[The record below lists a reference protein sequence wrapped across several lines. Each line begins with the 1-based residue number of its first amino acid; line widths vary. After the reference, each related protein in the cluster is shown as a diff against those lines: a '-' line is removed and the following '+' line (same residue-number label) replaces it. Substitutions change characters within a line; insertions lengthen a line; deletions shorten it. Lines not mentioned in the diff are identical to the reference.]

1 MAVAAALDVSDPALF
16 INRELSH
23 LAFHRRVLEQAK
35 DPAVP
40 LLERLRFLTIT
51 STNLDEFFEIRV
63 AGLKEQVAAG
73 LASVAPDRLSPQE
86 ALRLVGDEAHALVA
100 EQYRVL
106 NDELLPALEAEGIRV
121 VKRAAWDK
129 AQQKWV
135 RKHFTSAVLPVLTPV
150 GLDPSHPFP
159 RILNKSLNFV
169 VSLEGKDAFGR
180 SSGYAVVQVPRSLP
194 RVVPFPRDVASAP
207 HDFVLLSSIV
217 HDQVEEL
224 FPGMRVVGCWQ
235 FRVTRNSELWVDEE
249 EVDNLL
255 QALKGELSSRRYG
268 DAVRLEVA
276 AECPDETA
284 HFLLGKA
291 GLAPADLY
299 PVNGPV
305 NLHRLVAVYE
315 QVDRPRLK
323 YPAFVP
329 GTRRRLRHGAD
340 VFEVLKRGDVLL
352 HHPYESFAP
361 VVDLV
366 RQAAGDP
373 DVLAVKQ
380 TLYRTGAESP
390 IVNALLDAAR
400 SGKEVTAVIE
410 LRARFDEA
418 DNIDLATRLQEAG
431 ANVVYGVVGYK
442 THAKMTMV
450 VRREGR
456 RLRRYAHLGTGNYHT
471 KTARVYTDFG
481 LLTADADLTEDVH
494 KVFMQLTGMGKE
506 TRLKRL
512 LLSPFT
518 LRARLLELI
527 AAEAERAAAGKPS
540 GIRAKLNALT
550 EESIVQALYRASQ
563 AGVPIDLVVRGICR
577 LRPGVKGVSETI
589 RVRSI
594 VGRFLEHSRV
604 YHFLAGG
611 DGLTFCSSAD
621 WMERNLLHRVET
633 CFPVD
638 DPKLK
643 LRVVSEA
650 LDAYLA
656 DNVQA
661 WLLQADGSWK
671 RTRPGK
677 QEPYSAQ
684 QDLLARLSD

>member
-1 MAVAAALDVSDPALF
+1 
-16 INRELSH
+16 
-23 LAFHRRVLEQAK
+23 
-35 DPAVP
+35 
-40 LLERLRFLTIT
+40 
-51 STNLDEFFEIRV
+51 
-63 AGLKEQVAAG
+63 
-73 LASVAPDRLSPQE
+73 
-86 ALRLVGDEAHALVA
+86 
-100 EQYRVL
+100 
-106 NDELLPALEAEGIRV
+106 
-121 VKRAAWDK
+121 
-129 AQQKWV
+129 
-135 RKHFTSAVLPVLTPV
+135 
-150 GLDPSHPFP
+150 
-159 RILNKSLNFV
+159 
-169 VSLEGKDAFGR
+169 
-180 SSGYAVVQVPRSLP
+180 
-194 RVVPFPRDVASAP
+194 
-207 HDFVLLSSIV
+207 
-217 HDQVEEL
+217 
-224 FPGMRVVGCWQ
+224 VVGCWQ
-235 FRVTRNSELWVDEE
+235 FRITRNSELWVDEE

-291 GLAPADLY
+291 GLAPADVY

-380 TLYRTGAESP
+380 TLYRTGADSP

-527 AAEAERAAAGKPS
+527 AAEAQRAAAGKPS
-540 GIRAKLNALT
+540 GIRAKLNSLT
-550 EESIVQALYRASQ
+550 EESIIQALYRASH

-633 CFPVD
+633 CFPIE

-643 LRVVSEA
+643 LRVVSEG

-656 DNVQA
+656 DNVQV
-661 WLLQADGSWK
+661 WLLQADGTWK

-684 QDLLARLSD
+684 QDLLARLSE